1 MQTKLYTENGVYI
14 HRMSTEVL
22 SVRVRKEL
30 KRKAEELGLDLRAI
44 VERALEEEI
53 RKEKVRK
60 FKKIVDN
67 ALEGMHLTEEEWVRA
82 VRESRSER

>member
-14 HRMSTEVL
+14 HRMPTEVL

-30 KRKAEELGLDLRAI
+30 KGKAEELGLDLRAI

>member
-1 MQTKLYTENGVYI
+1 MP
-14 HRMSTEVL
+14 TEVL

-44 VERALEEEI
+44 VEKALEEEI

-60 FKKIVDN
+60 FKEIVEK
-67 ALEGMHLTEEEWVRA
+67 ALEGMHITEEEWVRA